1 MAAATGLALTRIV
14 DPNNDTTTAAELGP
28 SNAVNL
34 PASLYVMP
42 AILAYSAGTMGLKL
56 FLITMILVIVI
67 YLVFMRV
74 VGVWG
79 KKTFDI
85 NKGEKYQD
93 GKCYQR
99 MGEPVDE

>member
-1 MAAATGLALTRIV
+1 
-14 DPNNDTTTAAELGP
+14 
-28 SNAVNL
+28 
-34 PASLYVMP
+34 MP

>member
-1 MAAATGLALTRIV
+1 
-14 DPNNDTTTAAELGP
+14 
-28 SNAVNL
+28 
-34 PASLYVMP
+34 
-42 AILAYSAGTMGLKL
+42 MGLKL